1 MCLCVVVSLCL
12 PIIHRKQLCMRVLC
26 DYAEYV
32 HVIFSGILF
41 SAYTVQYMG
50 AFTVVFSR
58 VTEKHSYA

>member
-1 MCLCVVVSLCL
+1 
-12 PIIHRKQLCMRVLC
+12 MRVLC